1 MNEHIKNNSIV
12 KIGIKSMMVGLGTY
26 FILTAVCVL
35 VFWFSGMP
43 ESWMTYAGG
52 ACLAG
57 GCFTAGI
64 KMGSGIGKRG
74 ILTGLTAGVVLS
86 LILWGAIN
94 LISGTDLF
102 HSSSLVKFAVG
113 IMCGTIGGMIGVNK

>member
-1 MNEHIKNNSIV
+1 
-12 KIGIKSMMVGLGTY
+12 KIGIGSMLVGLGTF
-26 FILTAVCVL
+26 FILEAAFVL
-35 VFWFSGMP
+35 IFWFTGVP
-43 ESWMTYAGG
+43 EAWMTYAGG
-52 ACLAG
+52 VCLAG

-102 HSSSLVKFAVG
+102 QSSSLVKFAVG